1 MSCVWDDLVPFLRF
15 AQFVGFFPFRI
26 QKNGFHFS
34 WRRLS
39 FVWFVLVLLFQ
50 VAPLAKIITDHQDV
64 KSKEF
69 SASKLPLIFKLPMF
83 RNLVTHYGMI
93 LIIRSATLR
102 YHQLNLA
109 FKYLTCDALRELED
123 MVTAGYKNAITKKT
137 RIGICLILITVCT
150 SNINN

>member
-1 MSCVWDDLVPFLRF
+1 
-15 AQFVGFFPFRI
+15 
-26 QKNGFHFS
+26 
-34 WRRLS
+34 
-39 FVWFVLVLLFQ
+39 
-50 VAPLAKIITDHQDV
+50 
-64 KSKEF
+64 
-69 SASKLPLIFKLPMF
+69 MF

-150 SNINN
+150 SNINNWNSTKLKNLLRKFSFLCFCSFWFVRLHGYLLFMQIWRRPLEHFSPSYGSSVLHLPIQLMIRSFYYSTWVTIRSLFTFN